1 LRQATVKAESRYPS
15 ALANWEGLSRFV
27 PRGMTLFASGL
38 SGFLLLLIGLP
49 VAMVILMSL
58 RTGFP
63 GEDLPFT
70 LENFAEVYLTPR
82 TYEVLL
88 NTAFFAV
95 GSIFITLL
103 IAVPLAWILM
113 RTDVPLK
120 KTIYVLLTIG
130 ILIPVF
136 LRTIAWI
143 LLLSP
148 RIGLLNKW
156 LQELFSLSS
165 PPFNLYSITGMA
177 FVQGVSFVP
186 GAFFMLA
193 AAYRSMDP
201 SLEEA
206 AYTSGVGK
214 LRTFLKINIPIT
226 WPAIAAV
233 MVYLF
238 MTAIAVFE
246 VPAIIG
252 LPSRIH
258 VLSSLIYTS
267 TTPSTGLPEYGVAGA
282 YGSIMLALGLV
293 LAWLYVRL
301 VKQGKKY
308 TVITGRG
315 YRPREIA
322 LGPWKWPAL
331 GFVFFYLAIE
341 VFIPFIVLLWASVLP
356 YLQLPSAEAFSS
368 LTLEHY
374 FDIPLRVGALP
385 FINTLILMFAVP
397 TLTMILSVLVSWV
410 VIRSQVS
417 FRGFLDTL
425 AFIPHAV
432 PGILMAVG
440 LAYLGLAYRDYF
452 PLYGTVLI
460 IVLAHTINWIAYGT
474 RTTNSV
480 MIQVHREL
488 EEAGRVSGASAP
500 RVLGKIVLPLIA
512 AGILNSWIWVG
523 MLSYREVTMSLTLMT
538 RSNVVISTVVWQFWG
553 SGWIPQVSALG
564 VILILFATIIVTTV
578 RVALSR
584 IGEIG
589 SAS

>member
-1 LRQATVKAESRYPS
+1 MKAEARYEGV
-15 ALANWEGLSRFV
+15 LADHQGLGRIKQHA
-27 PRGMTLFASGL
+27 TALFAGGL
-38 SGFLLLLIGLP
+38 SGLLLILIGVP
-49 VAMVILMSL
+49 VAMVVLMSL

-63 GEDLPFT
+63 GEDVPLT
-70 LENFAEVYLTPR
+70 MENFSAVYLDPG
-82 TYEVLL
+82 TYEILF
-88 NTAFFAV
+88 NTLIFAV
-95 GSIFITLL
+95 SSVAVTLVFT
-103 IAVPLAWILM
+103 VPLVWILM
-113 RTDVPLK
+113 RTDVPFK
-120 KTIYVLLTIG
+120 KTIYVLLTVG

-148 RIGLLNKW
+148 RIGLLNKL
-156 LQELFSLSS
+156 LQDLFSLSG
-165 PPFNLYSITGMA
+165 PPFNLYSIAGMA
-177 FVQGVSFVP
+177 FIQGVSFVP

-226 WPAIAAV
+226 MPAIAAV

-252 LPSRIH
+252 MPARIL
-258 VLSSLIYTS
+258 VLSSLIYS
-267 TTPSTGLPEYGVAGA
+267 ATTPATGIPDYGMAGA
-282 YGSIMLALGLV
+282 YGAIMLILGLV
-293 LAWLYVRL
+293 LAFLYVRL

-322 LGPWKWPAL
+322 LGRWKWAAIV
-331 GFVFFYLAIE
+331 FVFFYLSIE
-341 VFIPFIVLLWASVLP
+341 VFIPFLVLVWASVLP
-356 YLQLPSAEAFSS
+356 YLQLPSAAAFSNM
-368 LTLEHY
+368 TLKHY
-374 FDIPLRVGALP
+374 WEIPSHVGAQP

-410 VIRSQVS
+410 VIRTQVS
-417 FRGFLDTL
+417 FRGLLDTL
-425 AFIPHAV
+425 AFVPHAV

-440 LAYLGLAYRDYF
+440 LAYLGLAYRGIF
-452 PLYGTVLI
+452 PIYGTVLI
-460 IVLAHTINWIAYGT
+460 IILAHTINWIAYGT

-500 RVLGKIVLPLIA
+500 RVLWKIVLPLIA
-512 AGILNSWIWVG
+512 SGVLNSWIWIG
-523 MLSYREVTMSLTLMT
+523 MLAYREVTMALTLYT
-538 RSNVVISTVVWQFWG
+538 RHNVVISTVVWQFWG
-553 SGWIPQVSALG
+553 SGWVPQVSALG
-564 VILILFATIIVTTV
+564 VILILFATLVVGTV
-578 RVALSR
+578 RVLLSR
-584 IGEIG
+584 VGEIG

>member
-1 LRQATVKAESRYPS
+1 MKAESRS
-15 ALANWEGLSRFV
+15 EVFVAAGDGLARLKSHGVS
-27 PRGMTLFASGL
+27 LFASGL
-38 SGFLLLLIGLP
+38 SLFLMVLIGVP
-49 VAMVILMSL
+49 VVMVILMSL

-63 GEDLPFT
+63 GETVPLT
-70 LENFAEVYLTPR
+70 LANYLEVYANPR
-82 TYEVLL
+82 TYQVLL
-88 NTAFFAV
+88 NTLFFAV
-95 GSIFITLL
+95 TSVSVALL
-103 IAVPLAWILM
+103 ITVPLVWILM
-113 RTDVPLK
+113 RTDIPLK

-143 LLLSP
+143 ILLSP

-156 LQELFSLSS
+156 LQQIFDLAA
-165 PPFNLYSITGMA
+165 PPFNLYSLPGMA
-177 FVQGVSFVP
+177 FVQGISFVP

-206 AYTSGVGK
+206 AYTAGVGK

-238 MTAIAVFE
+238 MTALAVFE

-252 LPSRIH
+252 LPARII
-258 VLSSLIYTS
+258 VLSSLIFQSTS
-267 TTPSTGLPEYGVAGA
+267 PNTGLPDYGMAGA
-282 YGSIMLALGLV
+282 YGAIMLLFGLV
-293 LAWLYVRL
+293 FAFLYVRL

-322 LGPWKWPAL
+322 LRSWKWPAL
-331 GFVFFYLAIE
+331 AFVFFYLSIE
-341 VFIPFIVLLWASVLP
+341 VFIPFLVLLWTSLLP
-356 YLQLPSAEAFSS
+356 YLQLPSADALS
-368 LTLEHY
+368 LLTFKHYLEMPAH
-374 FDIPLRVGALP
+374 VGVKP

-397 TLTMILSVLVSWV
+397 TLTMLLSVLVSWV
-410 VIRSQVS
+410 VIRTQVS
-417 FRGFLDTL
+417 FRGLLDTL
-425 AFIPHAV
+425 AFVPHAV

-440 LAYLGLAYRDYF
+440 LAYLGLSYRDVF
-452 PLYGTVLI
+452 PLYGTIFI
-460 IVLAHTINWIAYGT
+460 IVIAHTINWIAYGT

-488 EEAGRVSGASAP
+488 EEAGRVAGASVP
-500 RVLGKIVLPLIA
+500 RVLWKIVLPLIA
-512 AGILNSWIWVG
+512 AGVLNSWVWIG
-523 MLSYREVTMSLTLMT
+523 LLSYREVTMALTLYT
-538 RSNVVISTVVWQFWG
+538 RNNVVISTVVWQFWG
-553 SGWIPQVSALG
+553 SGWVPQVAALG
-564 VILILFATIIVTTV
+564 VILILFATIVVGTV
-578 RVALSR
+578 RVVLSR

-589 SAS
+589 EAS

>member
-1 LRQATVKAESRYPS
+1 VKAETRSEIFLN
-15 ALANWEGLSRFV
+15 AWEGIQRLRAHGV
-27 PRGMTLFASGL
+27 TLFASGI
-38 SGFLLLLIGLP
+38 SAFLAILIGVP
-49 VAMVILMSL
+49 VVMVILMSL

-63 GEDLPFT
+63 GEQVPLT
-70 LENFAEVYLTPR
+70 LENFVYVYANAK
-82 TYEVLL
+82 TYQILL
-88 NTAFFAV
+88 NTVYFAV
-95 GSIFITLL
+95 ASVSVTLL
-103 IAVPLAWILM
+103 ITVPLVWILM
-113 RTDVPLK
+113 RTDIPLK
-120 KTIYVLLTIG
+120 KTIYVLLTVG

-148 RIGLLNKW
+148 RIGLVNRW
-156 LQELFSLSS
+156 LQQLFDLTS
-165 PPFNLYSITGMA
+165 PPFNLYSIPGMA

-252 LPSRIH
+252 LPARIL
-258 VLSSLIYTS
+258 VLSSLIYQS
-267 TTPSTGLPEYGVAGA
+267 TTPTTGLPDYGVAGA
-282 YGSIMLALGLV
+282 YGAIMLILGLV
-293 LAWLYVRL
+293 LAFLYVRL
-301 VKQGKKY
+301 MKQGKKY

-322 LGPWKWPAL
+322 LGRWKWAAL
-331 GFVFFYLAIE
+331 VFVFFYLSIE
-341 VFIPFIVLLWASVLP
+341 VFIPFLVLLWASLLP
-356 YLQLPSAEAFSS
+356 YLQLPSAEALSS
-368 LTLEHY
+368 LTLKHY
-374 FDIPLRVGALP
+374 FDIPGHVGARP
-385 FINTLILMFAVP
+385 FVNTLILMFTVP
-397 TLTMILSVLVSWV
+397 TVTMILSVLVSWI
-410 VIRSQVS
+410 VIRTQVS

-425 AFIPHAV
+425 AFVPHAV

-452 PLYGTVLI
+452 PLYGTVAI

-512 AGILNSWIWVG
+512 AGVLNSWIWIG
-523 MLSYREVTMSLTLMT
+523 MLSYREVTMSLTLLT
-538 RSNVVISTVVWQFWG
+538 RNNVVISTVVWQFWG
-553 SGWIPQVSALG
+553 SGWVSQVSALG
-564 VILILFATIIVTTV
+564 VILILFAVLVVGAV
-578 RVALSR
+578 RFALSR

-589 SAS
+589 AAS

>member
-1 LRQATVKAESRYPS
+1 MKVESRDVS
-15 ALANWEGLSRFV
+15 AVGAWEGLGRLMPQKV
-27 PRGMTLFASGL
+27 TLFATGL
-38 SGFLLLLIGLP
+38 SGFLLILIGLP
-49 VAMVILMSL
+49 VAMVILMSF

-63 GEDLPFT
+63 GEDVPFT
-70 LENFAEVYLTPR
+70 LENFATVYLTPK
-82 TYEVLL
+82 TYEILL
-88 NTAFFAV
+88 NTLYFAV
-95 GSIFITLL
+95 SSVSITLL
-103 IAVPLAWILM
+103 IAVPLVWILM
-113 RTDVPLK
+113 RTDIPFK

-143 LLLSP
+143 ILLSP
-148 RIGLLNKW
+148 RIGLINKW
-156 LQELFSLSS
+156 LQELFALSS

-214 LRTFLKINIPIT
+214 LKTFLKINIPIT

-233 MVYLF
+233 MVYLS

-252 LPSRIH
+252 LPARIH
-258 VLSSLIYTS
+258 VLSSLIFTS
-267 TTPSTGLPEYGVAGA
+267 TTPSTGLPEYGMAGA
-282 YGSIMLALGLV
+282 YGAIMLVLGL
-293 LAWLYVRL
+293 AFAFLYVRL

-315 YRPREIA
+315 YRPRELA
-322 LGPWKWPAL
+322 LGRWKWPAL

-341 VFIPFIVLLWASVLP
+341 VFIPFAVLLWASLLP
-356 YLQLPSAEAFSS
+356 YLQLPSAEALSS
-368 LTLEHY
+368 MTLKHY
-374 FDIPLRVGALP
+374 IEIPANVGLRP

-397 TLTMILSVLVSWV
+397 TLTMILSVLVSWI
-410 VIRSQVS
+410 VIRTQVS

-425 AFIPHAV
+425 VFIPHAV

-452 PLYGTVLI
+452 PLYGTVSI

-512 AGILNSWIWVG
+512 AGVLNSWVWIG
-523 MLSYREVTMSLTLMT
+523 MLSYREVTMSLTLLT

-553 SGWIPQVSALG
+553 SGWIPQVAALG
-564 VILILFATIIVTTV
+564 VILILFATIVVGTV
-578 RVALSR
+578 RFALSR

-589 SAS
+589 AAS

>member
-1 LRQATVKAESRYPS
+1 MKVESRS
-15 ALANWEGLSRFV
+15 DAAVGVWEGLSRYLPQRV
-27 PRGMTLFASGL
+27 TLFATGL
-38 SGFLLLLIGLP
+38 TAFLSLLIGMP
-49 VAMVILMSL
+49 VVMVVLMSL

-63 GEDLPFT
+63 GEDVPFT
-70 LENFAEVYLTPR
+70 VENFADVYLTPR
-82 TYEVLL
+82 TYEILY
-88 NTAFFAV
+88 NTVFFAV
-95 GSIFITLL
+95 SSVSITLL
-103 IAVPLAWILM
+103 IAVPLVWILM
-113 RTDVPLK
+113 RTDIPFK

-148 RIGLLNKW
+148 RIGLINKW
-156 LQELFSLSS
+156 LQELFALSS
-165 PPFNLYSITGMA
+165 PPFNLYSLTGMA

-226 WPAIAAV
+226 WPAIAGV

-252 LPSRIH
+252 LPARIL
-258 VLSSLIYTS
+258 VLSSLIFTS
-267 TTPSTGLPEYGVAGA
+267 TTPSTGLPDYGMAGA
-282 YGSIMLALGLV
+282 YGAIMLLLGLF
-293 LAWLYVRL
+293 LAYLYVRL

-322 LGPWKWPAL
+322 LGKWKWAAL
-331 GFVFFYLAIE
+331 GFVFFYLSIE
-341 VFIPFIVLLWASVLP
+341 VFIPFAVLLWASFLP

-368 LTLEHY
+368 MTFKHYLELPNH
-374 FDIPLRVGALP
+374 VGPRP
-385 FINTLILMFAVP
+385 FINTFILMLAVP
-397 TLTMILSVLVSWV
+397 TITMFLSVLVSWI
-410 VIRSQVS
+410 VIRTQVS

-425 AFIPHAV
+425 VFIPHAV

-452 PLYGTVLI
+452 PLYGTVAI
-460 IVLAHTINWIAYGT
+460 IVLAHSINWIAYGT

-512 AGILNSWIWVG
+512 AGVLNSWIWIG

-538 RSNVVISTVVWQFWG
+538 RNNVVISTVVWQFWG
-553 SGWIPQVSALG
+553 SGWVPQVAALG
-564 VILILFATIIVTTV
+564 VILILFATIVVGTV
-578 RVALSR
+578 RIVLSR

>member
-1 LRQATVKAESRYPS
+1 VKAEARRDT
-15 ALANWEGLSRFV
+15 AVGIWEGFARLRTQ
-27 PRGMTLFASGL
+27 GIALFASGL
-38 SGFLLLLIGLP
+38 TGFLLLLIGVP
-49 VAMVILMSL
+49 VVMVILMSL

-63 GEDLPFT
+63 GEEVPLT
-70 LENFAEVYLTPR
+70 LENFTEVYFNPR
-82 TYEVLL
+82 TYQILL
-88 NTAFFAV
+88 NTIFFAV
-95 GSIFITLL
+95 ASVSVTLL
-103 IAVPLAWILM
+103 FAIPLVWILM
-113 RTDVPLK
+113 RTDIPLK
-120 KTIYVLLTIG
+120 KTIYVLLTVG

-148 RIGLLNKW
+148 RIGLINQW
-156 LQELFSLSS
+156 LQKLLDLST
-165 PPFNLYSITGMA
+165 PPFNLYSLPGMA

-214 LRTFLKINIPIT
+214 LKTFLKINIPIT
-226 WPAIAAV
+226 LPAIAAV

-252 LPSRIH
+252 LPARIF
-258 VLSSLIYTS
+258 VLSSLIYQS
-267 TTPSTGLPEYGVAGA
+267 TTPNTGLPNYGVAGA
-282 YGSIMLALGLV
+282 YGALMLICGLL
-293 LAWLYVRL
+293 LAVFYVRL
-301 VKQGKKY
+301 VKHGKKY

-322 LGPWKWPAL
+322 LGRWKWAAI

-341 VFIPFIVLLWASVLP
+341 VFVPFLVLLWASVLP
-356 YLQLPSAEAFSS
+356 YLQLPSAEALSL
-368 LTLEHY
+368 LTLKHY
-374 FDIPLRVGALP
+374 IEIPIHVGALP
-385 FINTLILMFAVP
+385 FINTLVLMFAVP
-397 TLTMILSVLVSWV
+397 TVTMILSVLVSWV
-410 VIRSQVS
+410 VIRTQVP

-440 LAYLGLAYRDYF
+440 LAYLGLAYRDIF
-452 PLYGTVLI
+452 PLYGTIFI
-460 IVLAHTINWIAYGT
+460 IMVAHTINWVAYGT

-488 EEAGRVSGASAP
+488 EEAGRVAGASAP
-500 RVLGKIVLPLIA
+500 RVLTRIVLPLVA
-512 AGILNSWIWVG
+512 AGVLNSWIWIG
-523 MLSYREVTMSLTLMT
+523 MLSYREVTMALTLYT
-538 RSNVVISTVVWQFWG
+538 RHNVVISTVVWQFWG
-553 SGWIPQVSALG
+553 SGWVSQVSALG
-564 VILILFATIIVTTV
+564 VVLILFAVVVVGAV
-578 RVALSR
+578 RLALSR

-589 SAS
+589 AAT

>member
-1 LRQATVKAESRYPS
+1 MKVESRTEP
-15 ALANWEGLSRFV
+15 AVGAWDGLSRFL
-27 PRGMTLFASGL
+27 PRGVTLFATGL
-38 SGFLLLLIGLP
+38 SGFLVLVIGVP
-49 VAMVILMSL
+49 VLMVILMSL

-63 GEDLPFT
+63 GENVPFT
-70 LENFAEVYLTPR
+70 LENFITVYATPR
-82 TYEVLL
+82 TYEIML
-88 NTAFFAV
+88 NTVFFAV
-95 GSIFITLL
+95 SSVSITLL
-103 IAVPLAWILM
+103 IAVPLVWILM
-113 RTDVPLK
+113 RTDIPFK

-148 RIGLLNKW
+148 RIGLVNKW
-156 LQELFSLSS
+156 LQDLFALSD
-165 PPFNLYSITGMA
+165 PPFNLYSLTGMA

-226 WPAIAAV
+226 WPAIAGV

-252 LPSRIH
+252 LPARIH
-258 VLSSLIYTS
+258 VLSSLIFTS
-267 TTPSTGLPEYGVAGA
+267 TTPSTGLPDYGMAGA
-282 YGSIMLALGLV
+282 YGAIMLVLGLT
-293 LAWLYVRL
+293 LAFLYVRL

-322 LGPWKWPAL
+322 LGRWKWAAL
-331 GFVFFYLAIE
+331 AFVFFYLCIE
-341 VFIPFIVLLWASVLP
+341 VFVPFAVLLWASLLP
-356 YLQLPSAEAFSS
+356 YLQLPSAEAVSS
-368 LTLEHY
+368 LTLKHY
-374 FDIPLRVGALP
+374 IEIPTHVGPRP

-397 TLTMILSVLVSWV
+397 TLTMILSVLVSWI
-410 VIRSQVS
+410 VIRTQVS

-425 AFIPHAV
+425 VFIPHAV

-452 PLYGTVLI
+452 PLYGTVAI
-460 IVLAHTINWIAYGT
+460 IIIAHTINWIAYGT

-488 EEAGRVSGASAP
+488 EEAGRVSGASAS
-500 RVLGKIVLPLIA
+500 RVLGKIILPLIA
-512 AGILNSWIWVG
+512 AGVLNSWIWIG
-523 MLSYREVTMSLTLMT
+523 MLSYREVTMSLTLLT

-553 SGWIPQVSALG
+553 SGWVPQVSALG
-564 VILILFATIIVTTV
+564 VILILFATIVVGTV
-578 RVALSR
+578 RFALSR

>member
-1 LRQATVKAESRYPS
+1 MKAEPRYESTLGTWEGFARFKPQGTTVFATVLS
-15 ALANWEGLSRFV
+15 A
-27 PRGMTLFASGL
+27 
-38 SGFLLLLIGLP
+38 FLLIVIGLP
-49 VAMVILMSL
+49 VAMVVLMSL

-63 GEDLPFT
+63 GESVPFT

-82 TYEVLL
+82 TYEILL
-88 NTAFFAV
+88 NTVFFAV
-95 GSIFITLL
+95 ASVSVTLL
-103 IAVPLAWILM
+103 IAVPLVWILM
-113 RTDVPLK
+113 RTDIPFK

-156 LQELFSLSS
+156 LQELFALSS
-165 PPFNLYSITGMA
+165 PPFNLYSLTGMA

-193 AAYRSMDP
+193 ASYRSMDP

-214 LRTFLKINIPIT
+214 LRTFLRINIPIT

-252 LPSRIH
+252 LPSRIL
-258 VLSSLIYTS
+258 VLSSLIFTS
-267 TTPSTGLPEYGVAGA
+267 TTPSTGLPNYGIAGA
-282 YGSIMLALGLV
+282 YGGIMLVLGLV
-293 LAWLYVRL
+293 LAFLYVRL

-315 YRPREIA
+315 YRPRELA
-322 LGPWKWPAL
+322 LGRWKWPAL
-331 GFVFFYLAIE
+331 GFVFFYLSIE
-341 VFIPFIVLLWASVLP
+341 VFIPFVVLLWASLLP
-356 YLQLPSAEAFSS
+356 YLQLPSAEALSS
-368 LTLEHY
+368 LTLKHY
-374 FDIPLRVGALP
+374 IEMPNHVGARP

-397 TLTMILSVLVSWV
+397 TVTMILSVLVSWV
-410 VIRSQVS
+410 VIRTQVS

-440 LAYLGLAYRDYF
+440 LAYLGLAYRDFF
-452 PLYGTVLI
+452 PLYGTILI
-460 IVLAHTINWIAYGT
+460 IVVAHTINWIAYGT

-512 AGILNSWIWVG
+512 AGVMNSWIWIG

-553 SGWIPQVSALG
+553 SGWVPQVAALG
-564 VILILFATIIVTTV
+564 VILIIFAVVVVGTV
-578 RVALSR
+578 RFALSR

-589 SAS
+589 SAT

>member
-1 LRQATVKAESRYPS
+1 MKAESR
-15 ALANWEGLSRFV
+15 ADAAAGTFEGLSRALPNGV
-27 PRGMTLFASGL
+27 SLFASGL
-38 SGFLLLLIGLP
+38 SGLLLLLIGLP
-49 VAMVILMSL
+49 VLMVILMSL

-63 GEDLPFT
+63 GEVTPFT
-70 LENFAEVYLTPR
+70 LENFATVYLSPR

-88 NTAFFAV
+88 NTIFFAV
-95 GSIFITLL
+95 SSVAITLL
-103 IAVPLAWILM
+103 ITVPLVWILM
-113 RTDVPLK
+113 RTDIPFK

-148 RIGLLNKW
+148 RIGLVNKW
-156 LQELFSLSS
+156 LQEAFALSE
-165 PPFNLYSITGMA
+165 PPFNLYSLTGMA

-226 WPAIAAV
+226 FPAIAAV

-252 LPSRIH
+252 LPARIH
-258 VLSSLIYTS
+258 VLSSLIFTS
-267 TTPSTGLPEYGVAGA
+267 TTPSTGLPDYGMAGA
-282 YGSIMLALGLV
+282 YGAIMLLLGLA
-293 LAWLYVRL
+293 LAFMYVRL

-315 YRPREIA
+315 YRPRELA
-322 LGPWKWPAL
+322 LGRWKWAAL
-331 GFVFFYLAIE
+331 AFVFFYLCIE
-341 VFIPFIVLLWASVLP
+341 VFMPFAVLLWASLLP
-356 YLQLPSAEAFSS
+356 YLQLPSTEAISS
-368 LTLEHY
+368 LTLKHY
-374 FDIPLRVGALP
+374 IEIPTHVGARP
-385 FINTLILMFAVP
+385 FVNTLILMFSVP
-397 TLTMILSVLVSWV
+397 TITMILSVLVSWV
-410 VIRSQVS
+410 VIRTQVS

-425 AFIPHAV
+425 VFIPHAV

-440 LAYLGLAYRDYF
+440 LGYLGLAYRDYF
-452 PLYGTVLI
+452 PLYGTVAI

-488 EEAGRVSGASAP
+488 EEAGRVAGASAP
-500 RVLGKIVLPLIA
+500 RVLGKIILPLIA
-512 AGILNSWIWVG
+512 AGVLNSWIWIG

-553 SGWIPQVSALG
+553 SGWVPQVSALG
-564 VILILFATIIVTTV
+564 VILILFATIVVGTV
-578 RVALSR
+578 RFALSR

-589 SAS
+589 SAT